1 MNESKEV
8 DISKTILETIKLLEE
23 KITSIKEVDN
33 NMYEE
38 MRKKLDDIYEASK
51 NKTLNAF
58 ETVNS
63 LMQLQNEAIIF
74 FDTRQNMLGLQVY
87 NKPSKNPIKKFFEM
101 IKNKFT
107 EISQWR
113 HNRVLAESPSV
124 IDKDE

>member
-33 NMYEE
+33 NMYDE

-101 IKNKFT
+101 IKNKFV

-113 HNRVLAESPSV
+113 HNRDLVESPSV